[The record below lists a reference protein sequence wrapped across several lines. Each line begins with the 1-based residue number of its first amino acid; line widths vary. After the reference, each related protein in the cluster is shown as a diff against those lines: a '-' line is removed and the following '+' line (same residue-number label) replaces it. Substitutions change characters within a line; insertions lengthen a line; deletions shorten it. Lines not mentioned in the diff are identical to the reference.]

1 MGQYYMPMLTDK
13 NNNKTVYNRDVDGEY
28 TLAKLMEHSWW
39 LNPFVNAICKEVYHN
54 PQRIIWV
61 GDYSDGYNPVDPT
74 PNDIPFDELTKIHS
88 YVWTDESVLRI
99 GVKSTDFTLDD
110 KFLVN
115 HAKKVCLDGNSYYK
129 RCVFDGGWCIHPLP
143 LLTAIGN
150 GFGVG
155 DYHRGTNLPDVGSW
169 ANDLI
174 SVEDT
179 VPEGYILMPDYCF
192 IED

>member
-1 MGQYYMPMLTDK
+1 MGQYYMSMLTDK
-13 NNNKTVYNRDVDGEY
+13 NGKKTIYNRTVDREY
-28 TLAKLMEHSWW
+28 TPAKLMEHSWW
-39 LNPFVNAICKEVYHN
+39 LSSFVNAICNEVYRN
-54 PQRIIWV
+54 PQKIIWV
-61 GDYSDGYNPVDPT
+61 GDYSDSYKADDLT
-74 PNDIPFDELTKIHS
+74 PNGIPFDTLKKIRE
-88 YVWTDESVLRI
+88 YVWNDESVHLRI
-99 GVKSTDFTLDD
+99 KSTNFTLND

-115 HAKKVCLDGNSYYK
+115 HTKKVCLDGNLYYK

-150 GFGVG
+150 GFGGG